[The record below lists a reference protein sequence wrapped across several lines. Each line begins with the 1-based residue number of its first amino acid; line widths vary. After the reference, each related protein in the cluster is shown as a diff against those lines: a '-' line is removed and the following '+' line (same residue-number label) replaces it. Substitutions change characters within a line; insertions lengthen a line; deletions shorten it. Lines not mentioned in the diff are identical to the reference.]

1 MFNGKK
7 FFVTMAAVLF
17 LTAPGFA
24 QQDAKP
30 RTNEPRAAMSD
41 GDLMAFV
48 RVYVENQRIRD
59 FFEPDLMDAT
69 GIAERE
75 ALENEAN
82 AELMESLAEE
92 NMSVNDY
99 NAIFI
104 LVNRDEPLRV
114 RVLKLVAQE
123 RADTK

>member
-7 FFVTMAAVLF
+7 FFVTMAAALF

-30 RTNEPRAAMSD
+30 QTNEPRADMSD
-41 GDLMAFV
+41 GDLMPFV

-59 FFEPDLMDAT
+59 FFEPDLIDAT
-69 GIAERE
+69 EIAERE
-75 ALENEAN
+75 ALEDEAN
-82 AELMESLAEE
+82 AELMDSLAEE
-92 NMSVNDY
+92 NMSVDDY

-104 LVNRDEPLRV
+104 LVNRDEPLRA

-123 RADTK
+123 RANTE

>member
-1 MFNGKK
+1 
-7 FFVTMAAVLF
+7 
-17 LTAPGFA
+17 
-24 QQDAKP
+24 
-30 RTNEPRAAMSD
+30 
-41 GDLMAFV
+41 
-48 RVYVENQRIRD
+48 
-59 FFEPDLMDAT
+59 MDAT